1 MARDSTKSVSR
12 VESLSR
18 SVRSR
23 RRDLADR
30 LLQEEGIKDRMI
42 DALTDR
48 TAAWG
53 LVVAVLFAVVC
64 SALVHTSRNQP
75 LVAVGR
81 IMDETRLV
89 RIPLSLEDR
98 AQTQRVRAA
107 VRDATPRVYVA
118 DLPTIERVT
127 QSIEFLPRALASA
140 EDLESVDATIRRQ
153 FNLTPELLA
162 AVKAEAVEG
171 EPSGAWITKV
181 RNLTALLKR
190 RPFLDQQT
198 YQRSVQEGTHQTVR
212 LVIGQGESLQLYRG
226 EVVNIDDRSLSD
238 VVTILAREA
247 GFTGQSR
254 DLVVR
259 RLLSEPRPT
268 FTYDAATTTK
278 DQNEAAESVAP
289 VVVVSPVGQV
299 IFQRGERL
307 TQAQADLFSAELSH
321 YASNAE
327 FWQRW
332 LRFTSVITAVAAVTL
347 AISGYTVLFC
357 PRIRS
362 KVSRMVGVALI
373 LAGGLAASCW
383 LTAAMPQF
391 RSVTTVTPTVFVA
404 MLMCIAYDRRSA
416 LAYGL
421 LHGLLAC
428 VALRESVGTMAVM
441 IAGISCVV
449 WTLREIRDRN
459 SLFRTSI
466 FAAVG
471 VSSATVIFSLIQRPL
486 VDGTPIE
493 VVTDAVLVAGGMVIA
508 GGVALF
514 LLPLLERAFNIT
526 TGLTLME
533 LRDPKQPLLRELQQ
547 RAPGTYNHSLS
558 VASIAESAAQAI
570 GADSLLTYVGAL
582 YHDVGKMNKPEYF
595 VENQHPGANK
605 HDKLNPAMSLLI
617 IVGHVKDGMEL
628 AREFGL
634 PRSLQHFIEAHHGT
648 TLVEFFYHRARQMAA
663 HQGARPEQEADTVYL
678 PDEFEYRYPG
688 PRPRTKECAI
698 LMVADAVESAAR
710 SLDDPN
716 PGSIEKLVRAIAH
729 KRLMDGQFD
738 DCELTLRELNLIV
751 EAITRT
757 VSSMYHGRISYPGEP
772 QRGEGPE
779 DFAPAGERGTFDP
792 TATQPP
798 VSLPPSS
805 PPPTHPQRLARG

>member
-1 MARDSTKSVSR
+1 
-12 VESLSR
+12 
-18 SVRSR
+18 
-23 RRDLADR
+23 
-30 LLQEEGIKDRMI
+30 MI

-140 EDLESVDATIRRQ
+140 EALESVDATSRRQ
-153 FNLTPELLA
+153 VNLPPELLA

-181 RNLTALLKR
+181 RNLTTLLKR

-441 IAGISCVV
+441 IAGIRAWCGRSGRSA
-449 WTLREIRDRN
+449 TA
-459 SLFRTSI
+459 T
-466 FAAVG
+466 A
-471 VSSATVIFSLIQRPL
+471 SSARRSSRRGRV
-486 VDGTPIE
+486 VGDGDLQSYPAAAGGRHPIE